1 MMSIWFETVTLD
13 DCARLDTG
21 MHEKGTLMQTLGI
34 KITEIGEDYMV
45 ATMPAGPAVHNPLG
59 LVHGGANVVLAETL
73 GSMAGAHVI
82 DSEHY
87 LCMGQ
92 EVSATHLR
100 PVSSGLVTGTARP
113 IHLGRRSH
121 VWEIRLTNDQGKLS
135 CIAKLILAI
144 VPKKTD

>member
-1 MMSIWFETVTLD
+1 MSSIWHHTPNPSMMDKMSE
-13 DCARLDTG
+13 
-21 MHEKGTLMQTLGI
+21 GTIDQHLGI
-34 KITEIGEDYMV
+34 KITEVGDDYLIG
-45 ATMPAGPAVHNPLG
+45 TMPADSRTFQPYGI
-59 LVHGGANVVLAETL
+59 VHGGANVVLAETL
-73 GSMAGAHVI
+73 GSMAGAHAI

>member
-1 MMSIWFETVTLD
+1 MSSIWHHTPNPSLMDKMSE
-13 DCARLDTG
+13 
-21 MHEKGTLMQTLGI
+21 GTIDQHLGI
-34 KITEIGEDYMV
+34 KITEVGDDYLIG
-45 ATMPAGPAVHNPLG
+45 TMPADSRTFQPYGI
-59 LVHGGANVVLAETL
+59 VHGRANVVLAETL
-73 GSMAGAHVI
+73 GSMSGAHVI

>member
-1 MMSIWFETVTLD
+1 MSSIWHHTPNPSMMDKMSE
-13 DCARLDTG
+13 
-21 MHEKGTLMQTLGI
+21 GTIDQHLGI
-34 KITEIGEDYMV
+34 KITEVGDDYLIG
-45 ATMPAGPAVHNPLG
+45 TMPADSRTFQPYGI
-59 LVHGGANVVLAETL
+59 VHGGANVVLAETL

>member
-1 MMSIWFETVTLD
+1 MPNPSLM
-13 DCARLDTG
+13 
-21 MHEKGTLMQTLGI
+21 EKTSEGTIDQHLGI
-34 KITEIGEDYMV
+34 KITDVGDDYLTG
-45 ATMPAGPAVHNPLG
+45 TMPADHRTFQPYGI
-59 LVHGGANVVLAETL
+59 VHGGANVVLAETL

-82 DSEHY
+82 DTEHY

-113 IHLGRRSH
+113 IHLGRRSQ

>member
-1 MMSIWFETVTLD
+1 MRSIWHHMPNPSL
-13 DCARLDTG
+13 
-21 MHEKGTLMQTLGI
+21 MEKTSEGTIDQHLGI
-34 KITEIGEDYMV
+34 KITDVGDDYLTG
-45 ATMPAGPAVHNPLG
+45 TMPADHRTFQPYGI
-59 LVHGGANVVLAETL
+59 VHGGANVVLAETL

-82 DSEHY
+82 DTEHY

-113 IHLGRRSH
+113 IHLGRRSQ

>member
-1 MMSIWFETVTLD
+1 MDKMSE
-13 DCARLDTG
+13 
-21 MHEKGTLMQTLGI
+21 GTIDQHLGI
-34 KITEIGEDYMV
+34 KITEVGDDYLIG
-45 ATMPAGPAVHNPLG
+45 TMPADSRTFQPYGI
-59 LVHGGANVVLAETL
+59 VHGGANVVLAETL
-73 GSMAGAHVI
+73 GSMSGAHVI